1 MKKKGNT
8 DMWLV
13 EVTTDKLA
21 AGREELRGAIAEVVK
36 TAIKNRWV
44 DAGKAKRWLE
54 KLEKGR
60 VLMEGWPKYEVR
72 LTSSGAL
79 EVKFGSTNRNSIEQ
93 VAQWLEKRGL
103 KRGVHFT
110 VEMPKDGKKGYVYI
124 RRKGLA
130 YAAWLSV
137 HGEGEQRRLAEEFVK
152 LILKRAEEAGDAVYK
167 KAEEIIEKGK
177 VWRSLTLKGFE
188 KEFEVD
194 SKKYKVKVIDGE
206 AVEEDRNGK
215 TLLRIRITAD
225 VNGVRSEYVITYS
238 RRGSNNAAVGYAYA
252 SIYAPGGREA
262 DADRLSALI
271 KALTGKEP
279 RIRRKSDGTIEIVC
293 GGGHLDGFMRYEE
306 LADVIEKWL
315 EKTGR

>member
-1 MKKKGNT
+1 VDEKK
-8 DMWLV
+8 
-13 EVTTDKLA
+13 
-21 AGREELRGAIAEVVK
+21 AE
-36 TAIKNRWV
+36 
-44 DAGKAKRWLE
+44 RWLK
-54 KLEKGR
+54 KLEEGR
-60 VLMEGWPKYEVR
+60 VLMEGWPKYYVG
-72 LTSSGAL
+72 LSNSGAL
-79 EVKFGSTNRNSIEQ
+79 EVRFESTDPNSIEQ
-93 VAQWLEKRGL
+93 VAQWLEKMGL

-137 HGEGEQRRLAEEFVK
+137 HGEGEQWRLAEEFVK
-152 LILKRAEEAGDAVYK
+152 LILQRAEEAGDAVYK

-188 KEFEVD
+188 MEVEVNGV
-194 SKKYKVKVIDGE
+194 KYKVKVIGGE

-215 TLLRIRITAD
+215 TLLRIKITAEVGRVEGEHIVD
-225 VNGVRSEYVITYS
+225 PVEREYTITFS
-238 RRGSNNAAVGYAYA
+238 RRGGDNAALGFAYA

-262 DADRLSALI
+262 DAERFSALI

-279 RIRRKSDGTIEIVC
+279 RIRRKSDGTIELAC

-315 EKTGR
+315 EETGR